1 MCIRDRLHAVWSDP
15 RISAICNCM
24 HSVDQV
30 ESSVAAARRYQ
41 APLKAAQIN
50 LLHETVLAGRR
61 TFCPGCPACHAAAGE
76 TEFAF
81 QDIARFVTYYEQDGW
96 LEARGQYHALPLAAR
111 NASGQNLAALRERCA
126 FQIDYPE
133 IVKRAERY
141 FA

>member
-1 MCIRDRLHAVWSDP
+1 
-15 RISAICNCM
+15 M
-24 HSVDQV
+24 HNTEQM
-30 ESSVAAARRYQ
+30 ESSVAAARSYKT
-41 APLKAAQIN
+41 PLKTAQIN

-61 TFCPGCPACHAAAGE
+61 TFCPGCPACHQAARE

-96 LEARGQYHALPLAAR
+96 LEARGQYHALPLPARQAA
-111 NASGQNLAALRERCA
+111 GQNLAALRERCA

-133 IVKRAERY
+133 IVRRAERY